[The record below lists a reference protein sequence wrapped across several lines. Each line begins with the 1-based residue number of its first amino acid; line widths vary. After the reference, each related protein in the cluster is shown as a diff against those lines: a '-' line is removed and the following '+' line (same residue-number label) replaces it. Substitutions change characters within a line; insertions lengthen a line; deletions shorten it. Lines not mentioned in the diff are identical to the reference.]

1 MTNMTPRQR
10 VQTALEHQE
19 PDRVPLDFGTGG
31 NSSPT
36 PEFYAHL
43 KTHLG
48 IQSETRFLPHYL
60 RLAQVDEAVLQKLN
74 IDTRHILMHPTTR
87 YRRPCNMPG
96 QSYDEWGVRWKEAN
110 TGEVIYRELAESP
123 LANAKINDLASYEWW
138 PNAIDFER
146 YRGLRDEAKQLYET
160 TDYAL
165 VGAPGFNGVWE
176 RAWHMCGL
184 ERALEG
190 LLQEQDFMHALLSR
204 ISDACKAALGCYL
217 DQVGPYIQIIKLADD
232 LGTQDGPMMSPAT
245 YRRMIEPYHKKLIDF
260 VKRRTNAKIFF
271 HTCGSVYNLLPD
283 LIDAGVEVLNPVQ
296 ASAMNMDTLR
306 LKAEFGQQISFMGA
320 IDTQTVLPHGN
331 PADVKREVE
340 QRIAELA
347 PGGGYIVAPTHNVQG
362 DVPPENLVA
371 LYSHAQKVGRYP
383 IALTLKAQKTK
394 KLEIR
399 D

>member
-1 MTNMTPRQR
+1 MTPRQR

-36 PEFYAHL
+36 PEFYANL

-48 IQSETRFLPHYL
+48 IQSETRLLPHYL
-60 RLAQVDEAVLQKLN
+60 RLAHVDESVLQKLS

-87 YRRPCNMPG
+87 YRRPCNTAG
-96 QSYDEWGVRWKEAN
+96 QSYDEWGVRWKEVNA
-110 TGEVIYRELAESP
+110 GEVTYSEMAESP
-123 LANAKINDLASYEWW
+123 LATAKAADLAAYQWW
-138 PNAIDFER
+138 PNAIDPER
-146 YRGLRDEAKQLYET
+146 FRGLHDEAERLHKT

-176 RAWHMCGL
+176 RAWYMCGL

-204 ISDACKAALGCYL
+204 IADACKAALGCYL

-232 LGTQDGPMMSPAT
+232 LGTQNGPMMSPAT
-245 YRRMIEPYHKKLIDF
+245 YRRMIKPYHKKLIDF

-271 HTCGSVYNLLPD
+271 HTCGSVYSLLPD
-283 LIDAGVEVLNPVQ
+283 LIDAGVEILNPVQ
-296 ASAMNMDTLR
+296 ASAKDMDTR
-306 LKAEFGQQISFMGA
+306 QLKSEFGRRISFMGA
-320 IDTQTVLPHGN
+320 IDTQTVLPHGS

-362 DVPPENLVA
+362 DVPPENLIA
-371 LYSHAQKVGRYP
+371 LYSHAQKVGQYP
-383 IALTLKAQKTK
+383 IAHTMKAQASKT
-394 KLEIR
+394 LEIEE
-399 D
+399 